1 MFELHITDVSR
12 VVQQV
17 IAPAFVLAGWS
28 SPPYSY
34 SRCWR

>member
-17 IAPAFVLAGWS
+17 IAPAFVLAGIGS
-28 SPPYSY
+28 F
-34 SRCWR
+34 RAD